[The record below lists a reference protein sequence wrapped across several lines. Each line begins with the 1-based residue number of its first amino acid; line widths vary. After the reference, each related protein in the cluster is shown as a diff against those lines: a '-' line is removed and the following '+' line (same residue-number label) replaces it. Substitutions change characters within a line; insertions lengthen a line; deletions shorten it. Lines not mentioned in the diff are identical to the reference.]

1 MFLLVVWTLRLDKRV
16 AKIYTSFMKCTLC
29 PRNCNIDRNA
39 TSGFCGVGDVT
50 VSRIA
55 CHDWEEPCISGT
67 KGSGTIFFAGC
78 NLRCRFCQ
86 NYDIT
91 VSPHGVQITVEQLA
105 DAMLY
110 LQDKGMANINLVT
123 ASHFVPQL
131 AEALKKAKPMLHIP
145 VVYNTSS
152 YEKVEALKL
161 LDGLVDVY
169 LPDLKFCSSQLS
181 AQLAYAPDYFQVAT
195 DAIKEMR
202 RQQPQDQFDREGY
215 ITKGVIVRHLVLPT
229 QVEDSKRIL
238 DWICTLGKDTYVSLM
253 SQYFPA
259 RQDGKVLYL
268 NRRLFKHEYSNVTA
282 YFENVGLHNGF
293 TQQLESA
300 TRDYLPEFSDS
311 DVSFVLQNMNKVF
324 S

>member
-1 MFLLVVWTLRLDKRV
+1 M
-16 AKIYTSFMKCTLC
+16 
-29 PRNCNIDRNA
+29 
-39 TSGFCGVGDVT
+39 T

-55 CHDWEEPCISGT
+55 PHDWEEPCISGT

-91 VSPHGVQITVEQLA
+91 VKPHGVKITVEQLA

-131 AEALKKAKPMLHIP
+131 AEALKKAKPLLHIP

-152 YEKVEALKL
+152 YERVEALQIL
-161 LDGLVDVY
+161 EGLVDVY

-181 AQLAYAPDYFQVAT
+181 AQLANAPDYFQVAT
-195 DAIKEMR
+195 DAIREMR
-202 RQQPQDQFDREGY
+202 RQQPQDLFDKDGY
-215 ITKGVIVRHLVLPT
+215 MTKGVIVRHLVLPT
-229 QVEDSKRIL
+229 HVEDSKRIL

-259 RQDGKVLYL
+259 RQDGELTYL
-268 NRRLFKHEYSNVTA
+268 NRRLFKHEYDNVTD
-282 YFENVGLHNGF
+282 YFVNVGLHNGF

-300 TRDYLPEFSDS
+300 TRDYLPDFLDGQVV
-311 DVSFVLQNMNKVF
+311 DILQGMNKVF
-324 S
+324 AS

>member
-1 MFLLVVWTLRLDKRV
+1 M
-16 AKIYTSFMKCTLC
+16 
-29 PRNCNIDRNA
+29 
-39 TSGFCGVGDVT
+39 T

-55 CHDWEEPCISGT
+55 PHDWEEPCISGT

-91 VSPHGVQITVEQLA
+91 VKPHGVKITVEQLA

-131 AEALKKAKPMLHIP
+131 AEALKKAKPLLHIP

-152 YEKVEALKL
+152 YERVEALQML
-161 LDGLVDVY
+161 EGLVDVY

-181 AQLAYAPDYFQVAT
+181 AQLANAPDYFQVAT
-195 DAIKEMR
+195 DAIREMR
-202 RQQPQDQFDREGY
+202 RQQPQDLFDKDGY
-215 ITKGVIVRHLVLPT
+215 MTKGVIVRHLVLPT
-229 QVEDSKRIL
+229 HVEDSKRIL

-259 RQDGKVLYL
+259 RQDGELTYL
-268 NRRLFKHEYSNVTA
+268 NRRLFKHEYDNVTD
-282 YFENVGLHNGF
+282 YFVNVGLHNGF

-300 TRDYLPEFSDS
+300 TRDYLPDFLDGQVV
-311 DVSFVLQNMNKVF
+311 DILQGMNKVF
-324 S
+324 AS